1 VKGRADKKVMVKDV
15 LVPMAKESGEIVSS
29 KPKVIDMMGFALALI
44 SFRKGKRFR
53 RDLEGEGSSGVGRN
67 ASIG

>member
-1 VKGRADKKVMVKDV
+1 VRGRADKKVKTKD
-15 LVPMAKESGEIVSS
+15 LLGPMAEKGGMGFALALIS
-29 KPKVIDMMGFALALI
+29 IDMMGFALALI

-67 ASIG
+67 ASTG